1 MPSSLPLP
9 DPELADTAAA
19 LAAWRNSRPRSA
31 RIPDDLWA
39 RATGLAGRHC
49 VTKVAFALKLG

>member
-1 MPSSLPLP
+1 MRSSLPLP
-9 DPELADTAAA
+9 DPELAETAAT
-19 LAAWRNSRPRSA
+19 LAAWRSSRPRSA
-31 RIPDDLWA
+31 RIPGDPWA